1 MNVSA
6 RPTEYYKISSTELL
20 LLPMLP
26 QFAPRSRLNFQL
38 LAILFIALSPVFSLS
53 QDQLSGEL
61 HGKVCDVSGR
71 PIASATVTLKAE
83 GQSKP
88 LAAQTRTDGTFS
100 FQSLPL
106 GSYRLQVSAAGFV
119 NASVPA
125 VPVPSGKKNFE
136 IILKPEAVDG
146 STSSHDTPQFFD
158 QPQFTVS
165 GVTDTSDLGGHG
177 SGPIMRNRESVEKDV
192 HSLSASSTP
201 PASSSKAYDR
211 ALADANSGDYMRARD
226 ELQSLPAQQQ
236 TAQTHHLLAVV
247 DEKLG
252 NSLDAVQEYQRAA
265 ELAPTES
272 NTFDWGSELLLH
284 HAAEP
289 AIQVFTKG
297 NRLFPN
303 STRMLLGLGAAE
315 FSAGS
320 YERAV
325 QRLCQAS
332 DLRPDDPLPYLFL
345 AKIQRTENTVPA
357 EVLDR
362 FQRFLNLRPNNAEA
376 NFVYAAALWKQNLP
390 TPADHV
396 VAQVE
401 SLLKT
406 ALRLDPKLADAHLQL
421 GIVHAY
427 QQNSAAAI
435 ADFQHAIES
444 QPDLEEAHYRLAQA
458 YRVSG
463 KIDEA
468 RAEIA
473 VYKRLRQQS
482 QQQTEREHHEIKQF
496 VYSLRDQTPAQA
508 R

>member
-1 MNVSA
+1 
-6 RPTEYYKISSTELL
+6 
-20 LLPMLP
+20 MLP
-26 QFAPRSRLNFQL
+26 DFPQQSRPNFQF
-38 LAILFIALSPVFSLS
+38 LAILFIALSSIFALS
-53 QDQLSGEL
+53 QDQLSGQL
-61 HGKVCDVSGR
+61 HGKICDASGK
-71 PIASATVTLKAE
+71 PIASATITLKAKD
-83 GQSKP
+83 QVKP
-88 LAAQTRTDGTFS
+88 FTTQTPTDGTFV
-100 FQSLPL
+100 FQSLPA
-106 GSYRLQVSAAGFV
+106 GTYSLQVSAAGFV
-119 NASVPA
+119 GATVPA
-125 VPVPSGKKNFE
+125 VAVPAENTSFQV
-136 IILKPEAVDG
+136 ILKPDSASGAAPSGE
-146 STSSHDTPQFFD
+146 TPQFFD

-192 HSLSASSTP
+192 RSLSASPTTP

-211 ALADANSGDYMRARD
+211 ALGDANSGDYARARD
-226 ELQSLPAQQQ
+226 ELQSLRAQQQ

-252 NSLDAVQEYQRAA
+252 NSLDAVHEYQRAA
-265 ELAPTES
+265 ELDPTES

-284 HAAEP
+284 HAAKP
-289 AIQVFTKG
+289 AIQVFSKG
-297 NRLFPN
+297 SALFPH
-303 STRMLLGLGAAE
+303 STRILIGLGAAE
-315 FSAGS
+315 FAAGS

-325 QRLCQAS
+325 ERLCEAS
-332 DLRPDDPLPYLFL
+332 DLHPEDPGPYLFL

-362 FQRFLNLRPNNAEA
+362 FRRFLNLQPDNAEA
-376 NFVYAAALWKQNLP
+376 NFVYAAALWKENLP

-406 ALRLDPKLADAHLQL
+406 ALHLDPKLADAHLQL
-421 GIVHAY
+421 GILHAY

-435 ADFQHAIES
+435 ADLQHAIES

-463 KIDEA
+463 RMDEA

-473 VYKRLRQQS
+473 VYKRLLQQS
-482 QQQTEREHHEIKQF
+482 QQQTEREHREIKQF
-496 VYSLRDQTPAQA
+496 VYSLRDQTPTPV